1 MCKFCFYLD
10 GGYTTLPCEQAK
22 QVKTQFI
29 TKDHKLYS
37 SKKFSNFFFFEIF
50 FLFFFN

>member
-1 MCKFCFYLD
+1 MEWIDLENLD

-29 TKDHKLYS
+29 TKDHKLHS
-37 SKKFSNFFFFEIF
+37 SENLS
-50 FLFFFN
+50 